1 MPGLSRR
8 SALILGGVGIAGT
21 AVGGTGFFVN
31 QRIYSTTS
39 LAIPSGSDLVEPP
52 ELRSISGTL
61 TVDLESSPQQVTIAG
76 RDVRALSYNGGVPGP
91 TLRVR
96 AGDALSVSLRNGLAD
111 PSNLHV
117 HGLHVSP
124 ENNGDNMFVT
134 VEAGDSFD
142 YQYELPANHPPG
154 VYWYHPHH
162 HGFVSDQVFG
172 GLYGAIIVEDP
183 DPIPASRERVLV
195 ISDMTL
201 DSTGTISAATAME
214 KMSGREGDLVLVNGQ
229 LTPSMTARPG
239 ERERWRIINACV
251 SRYLRLRLDGQQLS
265 LLGIDSGRFEAAHDV
280 DEVVLAPGNRA
291 DLLVTGTAGTSVLR
305 AHTYDRGTSGGMM
318 MGVGGSAGADD
329 IALATFHVAGDDVA
343 PVAAIPG
350 QPVPRDLR
358 TATVTAR
365 RELIFA
371 MGMGGNM
378 GGAMGGETGS
388 GMGGNM
394 DGGTGGGVGGGM
406 MSATINGQVFDATR
420 VDTTVQFDSVED
432 WMLTNTSP
440 LDHPMHLHVWPMQII
455 EQSGRPVETI
465 MWQDVVNIPARSTVR
480 VRIAFDD
487 FSGRTVYHC
496 HILDH
501 EDSGMMGVITAN

>member
-1 MPGLSRR
+1 VPDISRR

-31 QRIYSTTS
+31 QRISSTTS
-39 LAIPSGSDLVEPP
+39 PVTPAGGDLVEPP
-52 ELRSISGTL
+52 ELRSVNGTL
-61 TVDLESSPQQVTIAG
+61 AVDLESSRQQVTIAG

-96 AGDALSVSLRNGLAD
+96 AGDTLSVSLRNGLAD

-124 ENNGDNMFVT
+124 ENNSDNMFVT
-134 VEAGDSFD
+134 VAAGDSFD

-162 HGFVSDQVFG
+162 HGFVADQVFG

-195 ISDMTL
+195 ISDITL
-201 DSTGTISAATAME
+201 DSSGTIPAATAME
-214 KMSGREGDLVLVNGQ
+214 KMSGRQGDLVLVNGQ
-229 LTPSMTARPG
+229 LNPTMIARPG

-251 SRYLRLRLDGQQLS
+251 SRYLRLRLDGQQMS
-265 LLGIDSGRFEAAHDV
+265 LLGIDSGRFEAAREV
-280 DEVVLAPGNRA
+280 TEVVLAPGNRA
-291 DLLVTGTAGTSVLR
+291 DLLVTGTADSSVLR
-305 AHTYDRGTSGGMM
+305 AHTYDRGASGGMM
-318 MGVGGSAGADD
+318 MGGGSSTGADD
-329 IALATFHVAGDDVA
+329 IALATLMVDGDTVDTVDTI
-343 PVAAIPG
+343 AAVPG

-358 TATVTAR
+358 TATVTAQ

-371 MGMGGNM
+371 MGMGGDM
-378 GGAMGGETGS
+378 
-388 GMGGNM
+388 
-394 DGGTGGGVGGGM
+394 GGGM
-406 MSATINGQVFDATR
+406 MSATINGQVFDAAR
-420 VDTTVQFDSVED
+420 IDTTVQFDSVED
-432 WMLTNTSP
+432 WLLTNTSP

-455 EQSGRPVETI
+455 EQSGQPVDTI
-465 MWQDVVNIPARSTVR
+465 MWQDVVNIPARSSVR

-501 EDSGMMGVITAN
+501 EDSGMMGIITAN

>member
-1 MPGLSRR
+1 MPNLSRR

-31 QRIYSTTS
+31 QRVLSTS
-39 LAIPSGSDLVEPP
+39 SPASPSGSDLMEPP
-52 ELRSISGTL
+52 ELRSVNGTL
-61 TVDLESSPQQVTIAG
+61 TVDLASSPQQVTIAG

-91 TLRVR
+91 TLRIR
-96 AGDALSVSLRNGLAD
+96 AGDTLSVSLRNGLAD

-124 ENNGDNMFVT
+124 ENNSDNMFVT
-134 VEAGDSFD
+134 VAAGDSFD

-162 HGFVSDQVFG
+162 HGFAADQVFG

-195 ISDMTL
+195 ISDITL
-201 DSTGTISAATAME
+201 DSIGTIPAATSME

-229 LTPSMTARPG
+229 LSPSMTARPG
-239 ERERWRIINACV
+239 EQERWRIINACV
-251 SRYLRLRLDGQQLS
+251 SRYLRLRLDGQQMS
-265 LLGIDSGRFEAAHDV
+265 LLGIDSGRFEAARDV

-291 DLLVTGTAGTSVLR
+291 DLIVTGIAGTSVLR
-305 AHTYDRGTSGGMM
+305 AHTYDRGMSGGMM
-318 MGVGGSAGADD
+318 MGRGSSTAAAD
-329 IALATFHVAGDDVA
+329 IALATLTVAGDTIA
-343 PVAAIPG
+343 TVAAIPG

-365 RELIFA
+365 REFIFA

-378 GGAMGGETGS
+378 
-388 GMGGNM
+388 
-394 DGGTGGGVGGGM
+394 GGGM

-420 VDTTVQFDSVED
+420 IDTTVQFDSVED
-432 WMLTNTSP
+432 WLLTNTSR

-455 EQSGRPVETI
+455 EQSGQPVKTI

>member
-1 MPGLSRR
+1 MPDLSRR
-8 SALILGGVGIAGT
+8 SALILGGVGIAST

-31 QRIYSTTS
+31 QRISSTTS
-39 LAIPSGSDLVEPP
+39 PASPSGSDLMGPP
-52 ELRSISGTL
+52 ELRSVSGTL
-61 TVDLESSPQQVTIAG
+61 TVDLEASPQQVTIAG

-96 AGDALSVSLRNGLAD
+96 AGDTLSVRLRNGQAD

-124 ENNGDNMFVT
+124 ENNSDNMFVT
-134 VEAGDSFD
+134 VAAGDSFD
-142 YQYELPANHPPG
+142 YQYDLPANHPPG

-162 HGFVSDQVFG
+162 HGFVADQVFG

-195 ISDMTL
+195 ISDITL
-201 DSTGTISAATAME
+201 DSAGTIPAATAME

-251 SRYLRLRLDGQQLS
+251 SRYLRLRLDGQQMS
-265 LLGIDSGRFEAAHDV
+265 LLGIDSGRFEAAHEV

-291 DLLVTGTAGTSVLR
+291 DLLVTGTVGTSVLR

-318 MGVGGSAGADD
+318 MGGENSAADV
-329 IALATFHVAGDDVA
+329 ALATLTVAGDAVA
-343 PVAAIPG
+343 TVAAIPG

-371 MGMGGNM
+371 MGMGG
-378 GGAMGGETGS
+378 
-388 GMGGNM
+388 GM
-394 DGGTGGGVGGGM
+394 GGGM

-420 VDTTVQFDSVED
+420 IDTTVQFDSVED
-432 WMLTNTSP
+432 WLLTNTSP

-455 EQSGRPVETI
+455 EQSGQPVKTI

-501 EDSGMMGVITAN
+501 EDSGMMGIITAN

>member
-1 MPGLSRR
+1 MVDISRR
-8 SALILGGVGIAGT
+8 NALILGGVGIGGVAI
-21 AVGGTGFFVN
+21 GGTGLVVN
-31 QRIYSTTS
+31 QE
-39 LAIPSGSDLVEPP
+39 SGRQQSPEAALGVALVQPD
-52 ELRSISGTL
+52 ELRSSAGIL
-61 TVDLESSPQQVTIAG
+61 TVSLESSPQQVTIAG

-96 AGDALSVSLRNGLAD
+96 AGDTLSVSLRNGLAD

-124 ENNGDNMFVT
+124 EKNSDNMFVT
-134 VEAGDSFD
+134 VAAGDSFD
-142 YQYELPANHPPG
+142 YQYDLPTNHPPG

-162 HGFVSDQVFG
+162 HGFVADQVFG

-183 DPIPASRERVLV
+183 DPVPASRERVLV
-195 ISDMTL
+195 ISDITL
-201 DSTGTISAATAME
+201 DSTGTIPAATAME

-229 LTPSMTARPG
+229 LAPSMIARPG
-239 ERERWRIINACV
+239 ERERWRIVNACV
-251 SRYLRLRLDGQQLS
+251 SRYLRLRLDGQQMS
-265 LLGIDSGRFEAAHDV
+265 LLGIDSGRFEAAHEIS
-280 DEVVLAPGNRA
+280 EVVLAPGNRA
-291 DLLVTGTAGTSVLR
+291 DLLVTGIAGTSALR
-305 AHTYDRGTSGGMM
+305 AHTYDRGMPGGMM
-318 MGVGGSAGADD
+318 MGGGSSTSADD
-329 IALATFHVAGDDVA
+329 IALATFIVAGDDVA
-343 PVAAIPG
+343 TVAAIPG
-350 QPVPRDLR
+350 QSVPRDLR

-378 GGAMGGETGS
+378 GG
-388 GMGGNM
+388 GM
-394 DGGTGGGVGGGM
+394 GGGM

-432 WMLTNTSP
+432 WLLTNTSP

-455 EQSGRPVETI
+455 EQSGRPVKNI

-501 EDSGMMGVITAN
+501 EDSGMMGVVTAN